1 MKNQVKKS
9 HANQAYQLYYHGMML
24 PGFIF
29 LILFNFVPMFGA
41 IMAFQDYRPA
51 KGFFGSDFVGFKH
64 FKYLFEMPDS
74 FELFRNTL
82 IIALG
87 KIVLTTIMSIAF
99 AILLNEVKNR
109 TLKKSVQTVVYL
121 PHFLSWVVL
130 ALVVKNL
137 FNLDGSVNAM
147 LGTSLN
153 WLGSNSLFQPLLIL
167 TDTWKEFGY
176 GSIVYLAAITSID
189 STLYEAASIDGATWW
204 KKVWHVTLPGIR
216 TTIVL
221 MAVMNLG
228 NILNAGF
235 DQVYNLYSASVY
247 ATGDILDTY
256 VYRVGLQGL
265 QYSFGTAVGLL
276 KSVIAFVLMIGANKL
291 LRSTPT
297 VKFSKEVRLAMKV
310 DKLRTVIIYIII
322 ILLGL
327 VCLLPL
333 LNIVAI
339 SFSSSAAVE
348 GNMVGLIPVGFST
361 AAYKKILEDS
371 QFWHSFLISVER
383 VVLALI
389 INFVLIV
396 LMAYPLSKTNAQF
409 RGRNIYANLMI
420 FAMLFNGGMIP
431 TFLVVKSYGLLNTVW
446 ALVLPGA
453 VPIFNVILVMNFF
466 AAVPK
471 ELEEAAFIDGANPF
485 QVLTKIFIPIS
496 KPVLATVSLFSIV
509 GSWNDFYSGLI
520 YMSKA
525 AYYPLMTYIQSLQI
539 NVEDLIKQGNLSAVV
554 DSASLGNTNLNAA
567 KIVIA
572 VIPLLLIYPLLQ
584 RYFVSGIVVGSVK
597 G

>member
-1 MKNQVKKS
+1 
-9 HANQAYQLYYHGMML
+9 
-24 PGFIF
+24 
-29 LILFNFVPMFGA
+29 
-41 IMAFQDYRPA
+41 
-51 KGFFGSDFVGFKH
+51 
-64 FKYLFEMPDS
+64 
-74 FELFRNTL
+74 
-82 IIALG
+82 
-87 KIVLTTIMSIAF
+87 
-99 AILLNEVKNR
+99 
-109 TLKKSVQTVVYL
+109 
-121 PHFLSWVVL
+121 
-130 ALVVKNL
+130 
-137 FNLDGSVNAM
+137 
-147 LGTSLN
+147 
-153 WLGSNSLFQPLLIL
+153 
-167 TDTWKEFGY
+167 
-176 GSIVYLAAITSID
+176 
-189 STLYEAASIDGATWW
+189 
-204 KKVWHVTLPGIR
+204 
-216 TTIVL
+216 
-221 MAVMNLG
+221 
-228 NILNAGF
+228 
-235 DQVYNLYSASVY
+235 
-247 ATGDILDTY
+247 
-256 VYRVGLQGL
+256 
-265 QYSFGTAVGLL
+265 
-276 KSVIAFVLMIGANKL
+276 
-291 LRSTPT
+291 
-297 VKFSKEVRLAMKV
+297 MKV

-471 ELEEAAFIDGANPF
+471 ELEEAAFIDGANPL

-509 GSWNDFYSGLI
+509 GSWNDFFWPFLVTNNPAMYTIQVGLKQFKFANETLFAPMMAGATI
-520 YMSKA
+520 SALPMFILFFA
-525 AYYPLMTYIQSLQI
+525 LQ
-539 NVEDLIKQGNLSAVV
+539 K
-554 DSASLGNTNLNAA
+554 
-567 KIVIA
+567 
-572 VIPLLLIYPLLQ
+572 
-584 RYFVSGIVVGSVK
+584 YFMEGVTIGAVK